1 MATSAVTLALLS
13 AAEAQRP
20 FPRAEPAQ
28 DPTAVEQNDQPT
40 DDDAF
45 RKFFVMGYNYCD
57 ALVLA
62 AFWNEASPGE
72 AKLRLG
78 RKMLDFGPEEGDIHL
93 REARADAF
101 TKPVEEMPCWYSDGG
116 YSYDDAELL
125 GKYWGTGIE
134 DSKLRMTNLLVGGHD
149 IVIKKALK
157 SAKGR

>member
-1 MATSAVTLALLS
+1 MATSAVTLALLT

-20 FPRAEPAQ
+20 FPRAKPAQ
-28 DPTAVEQNDQPT
+28 DPAAARRDAGPT
-40 DDDAF
+40 DDDAL
-45 RKFFVMGYNYCD
+45 RKFFAMGCNYCD

-78 RKMLDFGPEEGDIHL
+78 HKMLDFGPEEMDIHL
-93 REARADAF
+93 REARAEAF
-101 TKPVEEMPCWYSDGG
+101 KKPVEEMPCWYTDGG
-116 YSYDDAELL
+116 YTFDDAELL

-134 DSKLRMTNLLVGGHD
+134 DSKARMTNLLVGGHD